1 MTSGHYSLEDLG
13 SLGKVLREQVPAELK
28 KVALCR
34 SLVGTVQMIL
44 LSLAFASEAQQPI
57 PQSPISE
64 DFLYRTKM
72 RFHLCPSLRIFT
84 FLC

>member
-13 SLGKVLREQVPAELK
+13 SLGRVLREQVPAELK

-44 LSLAFASEAQQPI
+44 LSLAFASEAQQ
-57 PQSPISE
+57 
-64 DFLYRTKM
+64 
-72 RFHLCPSLRIFT
+72 RFPSLPSVKT
-84 FLC
+84 FPIGQR